1 MTTEI
6 ESVFFLP
13 QWDHVLKIY
22 SSTMNWKKKK
32 KSKVVKKKKKPT
44 KCSNTLKKRQYL
56 GNYL

>member
-32 KSKVVKKKKKPT
+32 KKQGSQKKKKTPQ
-44 KCSNTLKKRQYL
+44 SVVIL
-56 GNYL
+56 